1 MKNILARG
9 GIEFL
14 AVFLGIALSLWVD
27 DYQEEKEIRVR
38 LMDDY
43 KKIHSEI
50 KEDILLIDTLITRT
64 NELLDTE
71 LYLMKVLDRKEKF
84 DFDTVVSI
92 ITNLVAPTFFGNISA
107 YSSSVTSGRFNMSTE
122 DEITQKVSKLY
133 EHYYKRLVLNG
144 DLIDQRSEAFDRE
157 HALEFFKPG
166 YNAASIDTASIKKY
180 FFGNRFHNGL
190 LLYHD
195 FRKRNYLARLN
206 DTKIILSETDSI
218 FNLFFEKNEKNL

>member
-27 DYQEEKEIRVR
+27 DYQEEKDIKIR

-50 KEDILLIDTLITRT
+50 KQDILHIDTLITS
-64 NELLDTE
+64 NMKILDSEVYLL
-71 LYLMKVLDRKEKF
+71 KILDRKEKF
-84 DFDTVVSI
+84 YFDTVVTIVS
-92 ITNLVAPTFFGNISA
+92 NLIAPTFFGNLSA
-107 YSSSVTSGRFNMSTE
+107 YTSSVASGRFNISTE
-122 DEITQKVSKLY
+122 NEITQKVSKLY

-166 YNAASIDTASIKKY
+166 YNATNIDSAYIEKY
-180 FFGNRFHNGL
+180 FFGNKFHNGL
-190 LLYHD
+190 LLFHD
-195 FRKRNYLARLN
+195 FRKRNYLKRLN
-206 DTKIILSETDSI
+206 DTKLVLIEVDLI
-218 FNLFFEKNEKNL
+218 FKSFFSKPL

>member
-27 DYQEEKEIRVR
+27 DYQEEKDIKIR

-50 KEDILLIDTLITRT
+50 KQDILHIDTLITS
-64 NELLDTE
+64 NMKILDSEVYLL
-71 LYLMKVLDRKEKF
+71 KILDRKEKF
-84 DFDTVVSI
+84 HFDTVVTIVS
-92 ITNLVAPTFFGNISA
+92 NLLAPTFFGNLSA
-107 YSSSVTSGRFNMSTE
+107 YTSSVASGRFNISTE
-122 DEITQKVSKLY
+122 NEIIQKVSKLS

-166 YNAASIDTASIKKY
+166 YNATNIDSAYIKKY
-180 FFGNRFHNGL
+180 FFGNKFHNGL
-190 LLYHD
+190 LLFHD
-195 FRKRNYLARLN
+195 FRKRNYLKRLN
-206 DTKIILSETDSI
+206 DTKLVLIEVDLI
-218 FNLFFEKNEKNL
+218 FKSFFSKPL

>member
-27 DYQEEKEIRVR
+27 DYQEEKDIKIR

-50 KEDILLIDTLITRT
+50 KQDILHIDTLITS
-64 NELLDTE
+64 NMKILDSEVYLL
-71 LYLMKVLDRKEKF
+71 KILDRKEKF
-84 DFDTVVSI
+84 HFDTVVTIVS
-92 ITNLVAPTFFGNISA
+92 NLIAPTFFGNLSA
-107 YSSSVTSGRFNMSTE
+107 YTSSVASGRFNISTE
-122 DEITQKVSKLY
+122 NEITQKVSKLY

-166 YNAASIDTASIKKY
+166 YNATNIDSAYIKKY
-180 FFGNRFHNGL
+180 FYGNKFHNGL
-190 LLYHD
+190 LLFHD
-195 FRKRNYLARLN
+195 FRKRNYLKRLN
-206 DTKIILSETDSI
+206 DTKLVLIEVDLI
-218 FNLFFEKNEKNL
+218 FKSFFSKPL

>member
-27 DYQEEKEIRVR
+27 DYQEEKDIRVR

-50 KEDILLIDTLITRT
+50 KEDILHIDTLITST
-64 NELLDTE
+64 NEIIASEVYLL
-71 LYLMKVLDRKEKF
+71 KILDKKEKF
-84 DFDTVVSI
+84 DFDTVVLI
-92 ITNLVAPTFFGNISA
+92 ISDLVAPTFFGNISA
-107 YSSSVTSGRFNMSTE
+107 YTSSVTSGRFNMSTE
-122 DEITQKVSKLY
+122 DEITQKASKLY

-157 HALEFFKPG
+157 HALEFYKAR
-166 YNAASIDTASIKKY
+166 YNAANIDTLSIKKY

-206 DTKIILSETDSI
+206 DTKTVLLEADSI
-218 FNLFFEKNEKNL
+218 FNLFFEKMRKI

>member
-27 DYQEEKEIRVR
+27 DYQEEKDIKIR

-50 KEDILLIDTLITRT
+50 KQDILHIDTLITS
-64 NELLDTE
+64 NMKILDSEVYLL
-71 LYLMKVLDRKEKF
+71 KILDRKEKF
-84 DFDTVVSI
+84 HFETVVTIVS
-92 ITNLVAPTFFGNISA
+92 NLIAPTFFGNLSA
-107 YSSSVTSGRFNMSTE
+107 YTSSVASGRFNISTE
-122 DEITQKVSKLY
+122 NEITQKVSKLY

-166 YNAASIDTASIKKY
+166 YNATNIDSAYIKKY
-180 FFGNRFHNGL
+180 FFGNKFHNGL
-190 LLYHD
+190 LLFHD
-195 FRKRNYLARLN
+195 FRKRNYLKRLN
-206 DTKIILSETDSI
+206 DTKLVLIEVDLI
-218 FNLFFEKNEKNL
+218 FKSFFSKPL

>member
-1 MKNILARG
+1 MKNLLARG

-43 KKIHSEI
+43 TKIHSEI
-50 KEDILLIDTLITRT
+50 KQDLLHIDTLIIRN
-64 NELLDTE
+64 NEILESE
-71 LYLMKVLDRKEKF
+71 LYLLKILDKKEKF
-84 DFDTVVSI
+84 NFDTVVSI
-92 ITNLVAPTFFGNISA
+92 ISNLVAPTFFGNLSA
-107 YSSSVTSGRFNMSTE
+107 YTSSVASGRFNISTE

-157 HALEFFKPG
+157 HALEFFKAS
-166 YNAASIDTASIKKY
+166 YNATNIDSASIKKY
-180 FFGNRFHNGL
+180 FFGNKFHNGL
-190 LLYHD
+190 LLYHN
-195 FRKRNYLARLN
+195 FRKRNYLKRLN
-206 DTKIILSETDSI
+206 DTKLVLLEVDSI
-218 FNLFFEKNEKNL
+218 FKSFFSKPV

>member
-27 DYQEEKEIRVR
+27 DYQEEKEISVR

-166 YNAASIDTASIKKY
+166 YNAANIDTTSIKKY

-218 FNLFFEKNEKNL
+218 FNLFFEKHEKNL

>member
-27 DYQEEKEIRVR
+27 DYQEEKDIKIR

-50 KEDILLIDTLITRT
+50 KQDILHIDTLITS
-64 NELLDTE
+64 NMKILDSEVYLLK
-71 LYLMKVLDRKEKF
+71 MLDRKEKF
-84 DFDTVVSI
+84 HFDTVVTIVS
-92 ITNLVAPTFFGNISA
+92 NLIAPTFFGNLSA
-107 YSSSVTSGRFNMSTE
+107 YTSSVASGRFNISTE
-122 DEITQKVSKLY
+122 NEITQKVSKLY

-166 YNAASIDTASIKKY
+166 YNATNIDSAYIKKY
-180 FFGNRFHNGL
+180 FFGNKFHNGL
-190 LLYHD
+190 LLFHD
-195 FRKRNYLARLN
+195 FRKRNYLKRLN
-206 DTKIILSETDSI
+206 DTKLVLIEVDLI
-218 FNLFFEKNEKNL
+218 FKSFFSKPL

>member
-166 YNAASIDTASIKKY
+166 YNAANIDTTSIKKY

-195 FRKRNYLARLN
+195 FRKRNYLARLK

-218 FNLFFEKNEKNL
+218 FNLFFEKHEKNL